1 MTSDE
6 VMDALRLCAGAG
18 FENCDKCPLHDVDNC
33 DDVLMQATFELMQHY
48 QFFIDEQAAGHDKK

>member
-1 MTSDE
+1 M
-6 VMDALRLCAGAG
+6 RYG